1 MANAQVQLPQSKKG
15 IMTRISESLGMKIWL
30 TSPCIPPKPVA
41 VMDENEEH
49 LEYAVGKKEER
60 IVVALGLFSH
70 GPYPSS
76 R

>member
-1 MANAQVQLPQSKKG
+1 
-15 IMTRISESLGMKIWL
+15 
-30 TSPCIPPKPVA
+30 
-41 VMDENEEH
+41 MDENEEH